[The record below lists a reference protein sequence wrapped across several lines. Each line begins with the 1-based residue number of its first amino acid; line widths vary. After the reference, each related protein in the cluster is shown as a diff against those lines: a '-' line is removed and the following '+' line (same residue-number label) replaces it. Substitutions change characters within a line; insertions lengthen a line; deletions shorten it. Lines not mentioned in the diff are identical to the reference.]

1 MGELQLTQLAQRTNL
16 FFLKALNE
24 VIAEI
29 QRVQV
34 CEMFESPEQFN
45 AIVREIES
53 AKWGEWLKVLYD
65 FNGVIIEEESVD
77 VLERD
82 QVVDVAKS
90 IVLQMQRFI
99 ELLALETLLI
109 L

>member
-1 MGELQLTQLAQRTNL
+1 
-16 FFLKALNE
+16 
-24 VIAEI
+24 
-29 QRVQV
+29 
-34 CEMFESPEQFN
+34 
-45 AIVREIES
+45 
-53 AKWGEWLKVLYD
+53 LYD

-109 L
+109 LETDDKIGLSHVNVIVLIFLAGFALHLMRLKFKKI

>member
-1 MGELQLTQLAQRTNL
+1 
-16 FFLKALNE
+16 
-24 VIAEI
+24 
-29 QRVQV
+29 
-34 CEMFESPEQFN
+34 
-45 AIVREIES
+45 
-53 AKWGEWLKVLYD
+53 LYN

-77 VLERD
+77 VLERV

-90 IVLQMQRFI
+90 IVLQMQRLI

>member
-1 MGELQLTQLAQRTNL
+1 LGELQLTQLAQRTNL

-53 AKWGEWLKVLYD
+53 AK
-65 FNGVIIEEESVD
+65 
-77 VLERD
+77 
-82 QVVDVAKS
+82 
-90 IVLQMQRFI
+90 
-99 ELLALETLLI
+99 
-109 L
+109 

>member
-1 MGELQLTQLAQRTNL
+1 M
-16 FFLKALNE
+16 
-24 VIAEI
+24 
-29 QRVQV
+29 
-34 CEMFESPEQFN
+34 
-45 AIVREIES
+45 
-53 AKWGEWLKVLYD
+53 YD

-109 L
+109 LETDDKIGLSHVNVIVLIFLAGLALHLLRLKFKKI